1 MSFDWFLFI
10 CVLCVALWA
19 TYKLSVWLTKK

>member
-1 MSFDWFLFI
+1 MSFDWVMFI
-10 CVLCVALWA
+10 IICLVALWA